1 MYYVISPATSLV
13 FAGTVIEFK
22 GPNWDHDPITI
33 ALPQGKKK
41 ISFSDPVKRVE
52 LNSVMILSMF
62 RLDMDK
68 EIGGLKNENSAA
80 PVLSVSRKW
89 QQIFM
94 IYRGHTRN

>member
-1 MYYVISPATSLV
+1 M
-13 FAGTVIEFK
+13 
-22 GPNWDHDPITI
+22 
-33 ALPQGKKK
+33 
-41 ISFSDPVKRVE
+41 KRVE